1 MTEKRQGGFLVS
13 KIHQLAGRIFTKKLK
28 NYDLYEINSAQG
40 RIIFVL
46 WQNDEIS
53 IQELAKK
60 TALEKST
67 LTRMLERLENSGY
80 IQRIASTED
89 RRKTI
94 VKLTAKNEQLKDAYE
109 EVSDNML
116 DLYYKGFTENEIDM
130 FETFLKRIY
139 KNLSQFE
146 DNQKKGDY

>member
-1 MTEKRQGGFLVS
+1 MNTKRQGGFLIS
-13 KIHQLAGRIFTKKLK
+13 KIHQLSGRIFTGKLK
-28 NYDLYEINSAQG
+28 KHDLYEINSAQG

-80 IQRIASTED
+80 LNRIPSEDD

-94 VKLTAKNEQLKDAYE
+94 VKLTHKNERLKDDYE
-109 EVSDNML
+109 QVSNDML
-116 DLYYKGFTENEIDM
+116 DLFYKGFTEQDIVN
-130 FETFLKRIY
+130 FEAYLNKIY
-139 KNLSQFE
+139 FNLLNFEENKNK
-146 DNQKKGDY
+146 NK

>member
-1 MTEKRQGGFLVS
+1 MVQKKQGGFLVS

-28 NYDLYEINSAQG
+28 DYNLYEINSAQG

-46 WQNDEIS
+46 WQNDGIS

-67 LTRMLERLENSGY
+67 LTRMLERLENIGY
-80 IQRIASTED
+80 LKRLPSTDD

-94 VKLTAKNEQLKDAYE
+94 VKLTPKNEELKGAYE
-109 EVSDNML
+109 GVSNDML
-116 DLYYKGFTENEIDM
+116 ALYYKGFTDVEIDT
-130 FETFLKRIY
+130 FETYLKRIY
-139 KNLSQFE
+139 ENLSQFE
-146 DNQKKGDY
+146 GNAKKGE

>member
-1 MTEKRQGGFLVS
+1 MVHKRQGGFLIS

-46 WQNDEIS
+46 WQNDGIS

-67 LTRMLERLENSGY
+67 LSRMLERLENSGY
-80 IQRIASTED
+80 LLRISSKDD

-94 VKLTAKNEQLKDAYE
+94 IKLTPKNEKLKDAYE
-109 EVSDNML
+109 QVSDDML
-116 DLYYKGFTENEIDM
+116 DLFYKGFTECEIDT
-130 FETFLKRIY
+130 FEAYLKRIY
-139 KNLSQFE
+139 DNLSQFE
-146 DNQKKGDY
+146 GNYKKEE

>member
-1 MTEKRQGGFLVS
+1 MVHKRQGGFLIS

-46 WQNDEIS
+46 WQNDGIS

-67 LTRMLERLENSGY
+67 LSRMLERLENSGY
-80 IQRIASTED
+80 LLRISSKDD

-94 VKLTAKNEQLKDAYE
+94 IKLTPKNEKLKDAYE
-109 EVSDNML
+109 QVSDDML
-116 DLYYKGFTENEIDM
+116 DLFYKGFNECEIGT
-130 FETFLKRIY
+130 FEAYLKRIY
-139 KNLSQFE
+139 DNLSQFE
-146 DNQKKGDY
+146 DNYKKEE

>member
-1 MTEKRQGGFLVS
+1 MVKKRQGGFLIS
-13 KIHQLAGRIFTKKLK
+13 KIHQMSGRIFTKKLK
-28 NYDLYEINSAQG
+28 SYNLYEINSAQG

-46 WQNDEIS
+46 WQSNGIS

-80 IQRIASTED
+80 LLRISSKND

-94 VKLTAKNEQLKDAYE
+94 VKLTAKNEELKDAYE
-109 EVSDNML
+109 QVSTDML
-116 DLYYKGFTENEIDM
+116 DLFYKGFTECEIDT
-130 FETFLKRIY
+130 FEDYLKRIY
-139 KNLSQFE
+139 DNLSQLE
-146 DNQKKGDY
+146 DDCKKGE